1 MPLGTPLPRSAGHH
15 KARMKN
21 MFGDLTVSPNGCCR
35 QISRPH
41 CAASRDWASSC
52 LTRARLLQQQLSRRK
67 ITTAQ
72 PFPTGNDYA
81 FVATEGAPWQAAQ
94 APQVMAATWG
104 AAETLAF
111 RGRAEKG
118 EDTLSESPTQTAQ
131 GKPICQSGK
140 WPFPFT
146 CD

>member
-1 MPLGTPLPRSAGHH
+1 MLTFSWAPHCQGQLDTTRWRWRTRLGTSQSPQMAAADKFSTLIVLCPR
-15 KARMKN
+15 
-21 MFGDLTVSPNGCCR
+21 TC
-35 QISRPH
+35 
-41 CAASRDWASSC
+41 W
-52 LTRARLLQQQLSRRK
+52 TRGRLLQLSKRK
-67 ITTAQ
+67 ITPAQ
-72 PFPTGNDYA
+72 PFPSGNDYA

-94 APQVMAATWG
+94 APQVMAATGG

-111 RGRAEKG
+111 RGGAEKG